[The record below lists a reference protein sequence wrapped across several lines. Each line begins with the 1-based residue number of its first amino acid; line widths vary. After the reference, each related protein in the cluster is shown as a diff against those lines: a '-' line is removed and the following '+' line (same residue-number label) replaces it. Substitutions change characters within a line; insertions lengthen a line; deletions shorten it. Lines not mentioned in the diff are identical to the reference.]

1 MDEVDFTILAAT
13 SVLGDL
19 IEKCPPA
26 EACRDAFDRMSKAT
40 VQMCMSTT
48 GFGSGAQQGLHS
60 RRPHHTGGQHRS
72 QSQTDD
78 YFNANSSRLRKPPQ
92 SNRPKP
98 QFDMGLHDLF
108 TPQPPPIG
116 TKGVKGHSRDAST
129 NNQSR
134 GSFVNERRNSR
145 NSTGSNNAVKTEFDA
160 YRNDTSS
167 SQTHSPNFAISPP
180 FSNLDNNMNL
190 DPNLFPT
197 QQSPVQ
203 GFTSVPGQNQNPE
216 MYQYDPTNGS
226 VGNNNAY
233 NFDFQNTPGLG
244 FLNYA
249 DAGYAGAGG
258 QGEDEWDMSG
268 FDMGFAENLGDVT
281 TVGGVGAGGGPAGIN
296 LLEEYFFGTGT

>member
-48 GFGSGAQQGLHS
+48 GFGSGAQQGFYS
-60 RRPHHTGGQHRS
+60 RRPHHTGGHIHS
-72 QSQTDD
+72 QPQPDD

-98 QFDMGLHDLF
+98 QFDMGLNDLF
-108 TPQPPPIG
+108 TPQAPPIS
-116 TKGVKGHSRDAST
+116 KKGHSREASGNT
-129 NNQSR
+129 QTR
-134 GSFVNERRNSR
+134 GGFSSERPNSR
-145 NSTGSNNAVKTEFDA
+145 NSTGSTNAIKTEFDA
-160 YRNDTSS
+160 YRKDTNPA
-167 SQTHSPNFAISPP
+167 QMHSPNFAISPP
-180 FSNLDNNMNL
+180 FSNLDNMNL
-190 DPNLFPT
+190 DPNLFPN
-197 QQSPVQ
+197 QHSPVQ
-203 GFTSVPGQNQNPE
+203 GYTSITGQNQTQNPE
-216 MYQYDPTNGS
+216 LYQYDPANGAG
-226 VGNNNAY
+226 GNNNAY

-249 DAGYAGAGG
+249 GTGYGG
-258 QGEDEWDMSG
+258 VGGTGEDDWNMSA
-268 FDMGFAENLGDVT
+268 FDMGFTENLGDVT

-296 LLEEYFFGTGT
+296 LLDEYFFGA